1 MTAALDA
8 FLAGAGWA
16 GAGRALLA
24 EDASFRRYH
33 RIRLGTRRAVCMEAD
48 PGRENVEAFL
58 EIARLLGALGL
69 SAPRILAADPGAGFA
84 LLEDLGD
91 RTFSRLLDAGAD
103 PAPLYALAT
112 DLLIDLHRRFDP
124 VLATRPP
131 APYGDR
137 LFLEEAGLLVDWY
150 LPAATGKPADG
161 AAAAAYRDLWRE
173 LLARARGVP
182 ETLVLRDFHVDNLM
196 ELEARP
202 GVARCGLLDFQDAV
216 IGPASYDFVS
226 LVEDARRDVP
236 PDVAAAMR
244 RRYLD
249 AFPGLDEEAFD
260 RSCRILGA
268 QRHCKVLGIFTRL
281 RDRDG
286 KPGYLVHVPRLWRL
300 LDAALDDPELA
311 PLRRWLDERIPPGR
325 RIAPPA
331 RGAR

>member
-1 MTAALDA
+1 MTAALEA

-16 GAGRALLA
+16 GAERALLA

-33 RIRLGTRRAVCMEAD
+33 RIRLGGRSAVCMEAD
-48 PGRENVEAFL
+48 PGRENVPAFL

-69 SAPRILAADPGAGFA
+69 SAPGILAADPGAGFA

-124 VLATRPP
+124 GPAPP
-131 APYGDR
+131 APYSDR
-137 LFLEEAGLLVDWY
+137 LFLDEARLLVDWY
-150 LPAATGKPADG
+150 LPAATGAPADG
-161 AAAAAYRDLWRE
+161 AAAAAYDDIWGE

-196 ELEARP
+196 ELEARA

-216 IGPASYDFVS
+216 IGPVSYDFVS
-226 LVEDARRDVP
+226 LTEDARRDVR
-236 PDVAAAMR
+236 PDIAAAMR

-249 AFPGLDEEAFD
+249 AFPGLDAGAFD

-300 LDAALDDPELA
+300 LEAALADPELA
-311 PLRRWLDERIPPGR
+311 PLRHWLDEQIPPGL

-331 RGAR
+331 RGAE